1 MITAHFDARA
11 MARLRF
17 AISPTIEL
25 AASVRALRDPHRR
38 ELHMPW
44 LELARSRTA
53 DLDLT
58 RLHALQEA
66 EVYSPDFLHP
76 LPTGPLIDF
85 EGSLEAM
92 LELPAQLVREEVQ
105 FAYRE
110 QPLPEV
116 LEPFLKCTRG
126 ALQGLAELMD
136 AYWERALAPHW
147 GRIRSLLEQDVM
159 YRARQIA
166 DGGTRRLFSD
176 LDESISWDGEVLR
189 IDHSCAHN
197 TLELDERGLLLMPSV
212 FVGPKVLVV
221 TAPHWQPT
229 LIYQARGAGMLWEP
243 RQSAAPDALAKLLG
257 RNRAALLVAL
267 ESPYSTSQLA
277 GMLGVSSG
285 GVSQQLSVLADAGLV
300 RRRRVSQ
307 HVLYLRSVD
316 GDALVQAAGAAA

>member
-1 MITAHFDARA
+1 MISAHFDARA

-17 AISPTIEL
+17 AISPAIEL
-25 AASVRALRDPHRR
+25 AASVRALRDPGRR

-44 LELARSRTA
+44 LELARATTA
-53 DLDLT
+53 DLDLR
-58 RLHALQEA
+58 RLHALQDSK
-66 EVYSPDFLHP
+66 VYSPDFVHP
-76 LPTGPLIDF
+76 LPTGPLLDF
-85 EGSLEAM
+85 AGGLEAM
-92 LELPAQLVREEVQ
+92 LELPAELVREEVQ

-110 QPLPEV
+110 QPLPDV
-116 LEPFLKCTRG
+116 LEPFLKRTRG
-126 ALQGLAELMD
+126 AVRGLAELMD
-136 AYWERALAPHW
+136 AYWQRALAPHW

-176 LDESISWDGEVLR
+176 LDESVSWDGEVLR
-189 IDHSCAHN
+189 IDHTCTN
-197 TLELDERGLLLMPSV
+197 DTLRLDGRGLLLIPSV
-212 FVGPKVLVV
+212 FVGPKGMVV
-221 TAPHWQPT
+221 SAPAWQPT

-243 RQSAAPDALAKLLG
+243 RPAAAPDALAKLLG